1 MSEPITIRPATLQD
15 VPGIARVHVDSWRT
29 TYAGIVPDDFLAAL
43 SYEDAEA
50 RWNRWLGD
58 AERRMIVMVAAQ
70 GDRVIGFASGGK
82 ERDGSTEFTGELYA
96 IYLFR
101 EAQGHGTGRRMFEAI
116 AAGLREQG
124 HESLLIWVLA
134 RNPSREFYRRIGG
147 ELVATKVITIGGV
160 ELEEEGY
167 GWRSLIP

>member
-1 MSEPITIRPATLQD
+1 MSEAIIIRPATLDD

-29 TYAGIVPDDFLAAL
+29 TYAGIVPEEYLATL

-50 RWNRWLGD
+50 RWQRWLSD
-58 AERRMIVMVAAQ
+58 TERRMIVLAAVK
-70 GDRVIGFASGGK
+70 GDRVIGFASGGN
-82 ERDGSTEFTGELYA
+82 ERDGRIEFTGELYA

-101 EAQGHGTGRRMFEAI
+101 EAQGRGTGKRLFDAMAS
-116 AAGLREQG
+116 ALHNQG
-124 HESLLIWVLA
+124 HDSLLIWVLA
-134 RNPSREFYRRIGG
+134 QNRSREFYRRIGG

-167 GWRSLIP
+167 GWRGIEG